1 LEVVLQDFEL
11 LFRAYTF
18 ILNTPFLVINQAAE
32 RERVLRQQ
40 GILVDGSS
48 DLSDKEDMEGASETV
63 ER

>member
-1 LEVVLQDFEL
+1 MHLS
-11 LFRAYTF
+11 
-18 ILNTPFLVINQAAE
+18 LVINQAAE